1 MAISVDTV
9 DGKGTVTLDITLIPD
24 EVKTLITVLKGQIFL
39 LGKDWDNLL
48 EPEKHEIILSSVES
62 ISELNDLV
70 RGEPNAPVLKAV
82 K

>member
-1 MAISVDTV
+1 M
-9 DGKGTVTLDITLIPD
+9 DIRLIPD

-48 EPEKHEIILSSVES
+48 DPEKKELADSAVVT

-70 RGEPNAPVLKAV
+70 RGKPVKPNLKV
-82 K
+82 IG